1 MLAHSKAA
9 LIALALVLSCSPV
22 FAQGDPPG
30 RVGRPTTP
38 ARRAEWVPA
47 VTCAG
52 VVPGMTEAIGDEAMA
67 AEAGAVMDTTALAAV
82 ATGWECAAEEWAGG
96 NSVSGGS

>member
-1 MLAHSKAA
+1 
-9 LIALALVLSCSPV
+9 
-22 FAQGDPPG
+22 
-30 RVGRPTTP
+30 
-38 ARRAEWVPA
+38 
-47 VTCAG
+47 
-52 VVPGMTEAIGDEAMA
+52 MTEAIGDEAMA